1 MQTDN
6 MNSQH
11 LQDGYRLAYEKACAG
26 LAAKKPA
33 EMAANSGTTFDEA
46 QNAFLIKYIN
56 EEYTVS
62 YPDGEVNFANRQDL
76 VPVPVKVVLLHY
88 LLAAT
93 GQPLAGQWI
102 SFKEIPGGMIYLQ
115 PFNGRVLGAFK
126 AFFGKNAK
134 LLLRAGEKVGGRA
147 AKFGDAAITLDI
159 LPRVPVTYVIWQGD
173 EEFPT
178 NATALFDAT
187 AQYYLPTEDLVV
199 AAAAGTSLL
208 NKISRTLD

>member
-6 MNSQH
+6 TTPQH
-11 LQDGYRLAYEKACAG
+11 LQDGYQLAYEKACAG
-26 LAAKKPA
+26 LAAKNPL
-33 EMAANSGTTFDEA
+33 EMATNSGATFDEDKGV
-46 QNAFLIKYIN
+46 FIIKYIN

-62 YPDGEVNFANRQDL
+62 YPEGEVNFINRQDP
-76 VPVPVKVVLLHY
+76 VPVPAKVILLHY
-88 LLAAT
+88 LLTAT
-93 GQPLAGQWI
+93 GVPLAGKWI

-126 AFFGKNAK
+126 AFFGKDAS
-134 LLLRAGEKVGGRA
+134 LLIKAGEKIGGRVV
-147 AKFGDAAITLDI
+147 KFGDAAVTLDI

-208 NKISRTLD
+208 NKVSRMLA

>member
-6 MNSQH
+6 IIPQH
-11 LQDGYRLAYEKACAG
+11 LQDGYQLAYEKACAG
-26 LAAKKPA
+26 LATRNPA
-33 EMAANSGTTFDEA
+33 EMAAYSGADFAEDKGLFT
-46 QNAFLIKYIN
+46 LKYIN

-62 YPDGEVNFANRQDL
+62 YPSGEVNFASKQDS
-76 VPVPVKVVLLHY
+76 VPLTVKVLLLHY

-115 PFNGRVLGAFK
+115 PFNGRVLGGFK
-126 AFFGKNAK
+126 FFFGKNAS
-134 LLLRAGEKVGGRA
+134 LLSKAGEKIGGHSV
-147 AKFGDAAITLDI
+147 KFGDAAVTLDI
-159 LPRVPVTYVIWQGD
+159 LPRVPVTYVIWEGD
-173 EEFPT
+173 EEFPA

-199 AAAAGTSLL
+199 AAAAGASLL
-208 NKISRTLD
+208 NKTSKTLS

>member
-1 MQTDN
+1 MQTDKT
-6 MNSQH
+6 NSQH
-11 LQDGYRLAYEKACAG
+11 LQNGYQLAYEKACTS
-26 LAAKKPA
+26 LAAKTPA
-33 EMAANSGTTFDEA
+33 EMAANSGATFDET
-46 QNAFLIKYIN
+46 QNVFLIKYIN
-56 EEYTVS
+56 EEYMVS
-62 YPDGEVNFANRQDL
+62 YPDGEVTFANRQDS

-93 GQPLAGQWI
+93 GQPLSGQWI

-126 AFFGKNAK
+126 AFFGKDAK
-134 LLLRAGEKVGGRA
+134 RLLSAGEQVGGRP
-147 AKFGDAAITLDI
+147 AKFGDAAVTLDI

-178 NATALFDAT
+178 NATALFDAS